1 MKNNLL
7 SALKWVAR
15 KLIVGTAFLLVV
27 AVFVG
32 LISGIAA
39 LVKFLGATTMV
50 PIMVVLAIMLVG
62 MIIDPE

>member
-27 AVFVG
+27 AILFAILMGMVE
-32 LISGIAA
+32 LI
-39 LVKFLGATTMV
+39 KFLGATIMV
-50 PIMVVLAIMLVG
+50 PVMVILSIISIG
-62 MIIDPE
+62 MFIDPE